1 MPSYVKTRQ
10 KITDVEKIDD
20 YLQPLFQFKFE
31 TLLDT
36 HEYVQHL
43 WGMTKNYLA
52 SAIELF
58 TDLQAKSTK
67 NTISSLQLITTIGV
81 VAGILGY
88 LGRDTLPK
96 FTSMGLIYFSLLM
109 VMTWIINSVVS
120 KFYKNKKYTIES
132 KKIEKDI
139 K

>member
-1 MPSYVKTRQ
+1 MPAYVRTRQ

-36 HEYVQHL
+36 HEYIKHF
-43 WGMTKNYLA
+43 WGMTKNYLT
-52 SAIELF
+52 SAIEIF
-58 TDLQAKSTK
+58 SELQAKSTK

-88 LGRDTLPK
+88 LGKDTLPK
-96 FTSMGLIYFSLLM
+96 FTSIGLIYFSLLM
-109 VMTWIINSVVS
+109 IMTWAINGLVS
-120 KFYKNKKYTIES
+120 RFFKNKKYNIEGRD
-132 KKIEKDI
+132 IEKDI

>member
-1 MPSYVKTRQ
+1 
-10 KITDVEKIDD
+10 VEKIDD

-36 HEYVQHL
+36 HEYIKNL
-43 WGMTKNYLA
+43 WGMTKNYLT
-52 SAIELF
+52 SSIETF
-58 TDLQAKSTK
+58 SELQAKSTK

-88 LGRDTLPK
+88 LGKDTLPK
-96 FTSMGLIYFSLLM
+96 FTYIGALYFLLLM
-109 VMTWIINSVVS
+109 FMTWIINSAVS
-120 KFYKNKKYTIES
+120 KFYKNKKYTIKSED
-132 KKIEKDI
+132 IEKNI